1 MIALI
6 EDKKDSLL
14 LSLDSV
20 EEKEIEW
27 LVPEYLP
34 RGQICIM
41 AGDGGSGKTTIWCS
55 LAAAISSG
63 TKVFFERTPEE
74 FVEKKPQKVLFFSSE
89 DSIEYVLKAR
99 LRKAGANL
107 SNIFSV
113 NLKNEKFSEIKF
125 NSQLLRDLIEQV
137 QPALVIFDP
146 VQSFIP
152 DGANMAKRNEMRSC
166 LNHLI
171 GIGEQYGT
179 TSLIVVHTNKRTG
192 AFGRKRI
199 SDSSDIWDIARSA
212 LVVGNVSGS
221 NLRYMSQEKSNYGEL
236 AQTALFSIDDS
247 GAHLEEYTDRRDA
260 DFVREQDFEGRQA
273 PQRQD
278 AEQFIK
284 DFLRGGKKPTS
295 ELDEAAQAAGISR
308 SSLTRA
314 KTKLRK
320 DNVMNVKSEG
330 FGGNKV
336 FYSYL
341 LDQRS

>member
-1 MIALI
+1 MITLND
-6 EDKKDSLL
+6 EKKDPLL

-55 LAAAISSG
+55 MAAAISAG
-63 TKVFFERTPEE
+63 KKVFFDKTPTE
-74 FVEKKPQKVLFFSSE
+74 FFEAEPQKVLFFSSE

-107 SNIFSV
+107 GNIFSV
-113 NLKNEKFSEIKF
+113 NLKNKKFSEIKF
-125 NSQLLRDLIEQV
+125 NSQLLRDLIAQV

-152 DGANMAKRNEMRSC
+152 DGVNMAQRNEMRSC

-221 NLRYMSQEKSNYGEL
+221 DLRYLSQEKSNYGGL

-260 DFVREQDFEGRQA
+260 DFVREQDFKGKMA
-273 PQRQD
+273 PQREE
-278 AEQFIK
+278 AEQFVLE
-284 DFLRGGKKPTS
+284 FLRNGKKPTAK
-295 ELDEAAQAAGISR
+295 LDEAAQAAGISR

-314 KTKLRK
+314 KSKLRK

-330 FGGNKV
+330 FGRDKV